1 MQLFDKSV
9 FGLSDILPVSK
20 NQLYCPI
27 YQTTFLL
34 VKCVF
39 VAIDKQFDG
48 KFPKNGKDSL
58 FKKPVPRLVC
68 GLAIRKNPNS
78 SWLIV

>member
-1 MQLFDKSV
+1 MTLREGVYGLQKINIMQLFDKSV

-48 KFPKNGKDSL
+48 KFPQK
-58 FKKPVPRLVC
+58 R
-68 GLAIRKNPNS
+68 
-78 SWLIV
+78 